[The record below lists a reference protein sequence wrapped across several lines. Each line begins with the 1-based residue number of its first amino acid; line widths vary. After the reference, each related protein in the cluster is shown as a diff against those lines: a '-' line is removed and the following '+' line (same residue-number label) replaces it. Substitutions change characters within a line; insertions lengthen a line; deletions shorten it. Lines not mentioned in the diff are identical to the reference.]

1 VELLIQVTAEQYLK
15 YSTRDAVLA
24 QTLWLDNGVWN
35 DDATGPS
42 VLERQ
47 LKINS
52 KAGTASELLEV
63 LRKQLLKDLCLGV
76 DPDIEW
82 ESLPSEARQYL
93 MDRCTGNF
101 TPLSQ
106 EQATALAKTL
116 NLPTSVSFETHVERS
131 NYAAL
136 TSAISLSRATSWV
149 SGDFSSKSHQLTRV
163 ASLPVLPVIDLH
175 ENTATP
181 PIYSF
186 YDRIRVTL
194 GIVYHYLGTLCKFF
208 SIAFVADP
216 EYQREVTHTFPRA
229 RHPGNLI
236 VRIVLLGIWFWSK
249 SVQRF
254 LLPVF
259 LVSILTSPQSTYS
272 ELERHDANT
281 L

>member
-1 VELLIQVTAEQYLK
+1 VVELLIQVTAERYLK

-35 DDATGPS
+35 DDATGPT

-52 KAGTASELLEV
+52 KAGTASDLLEV
-63 LRKQLLKDLCLGV
+63 LRKQLLRDLCLGI

-82 ESLPSEARQYL
+82 ESLPAEARQYL
-93 MDRCTGNF
+93 MNRCTGNF
-101 TPLSQ
+101 NALPQ
-106 EQATALAKTL
+106 DQATVLSKKL
-116 NLPTSVSFETHVERS
+116 HLPTGANFETHVERS

-149 SGDFSSKSHQLTRV
+149 SGDFSSRSHQLTRV
-163 ASLPVLPVIDLH
+163 ASLPILPVIDLH
-175 ENTATP
+175 EHTATP

-186 YDRIRVTL
+186 YDKIRVSL

-216 EYQREVTHTFPRA
+216 EYQREVTHTFPGA
-229 RHPGNLI
+229 RHPGNFI
-236 VRIVLLGIWFWSK
+236 VRCVLLATWLWSK
-249 SVQRF
+249 SVQQF
-254 LLPVF
+254 LLPIF
-259 LVSILTSPQSTYS
+259 LVSIPILG
-272 ELERHDANT
+272 
-281 L
+281 